1 MNGKFT
7 CFIYSLIIHFI
18 HYRWVANQRIL
29 PTFDSQQN
37 LENTEINIQDGIT
50 TMSFRRALVT
60 TDNNNQD
67 VDLNQCVYLLSA
79 WDGSV
84 IYTNPAMFGMHSNRD
99 VFSTQLCLQDCGKYN
114 YYYSKY
120 INISSVTIIIVYILY
135 YFSGAL
141 EHSK

>member
-60 TDNNNQD
+60 TDDNNQD
-67 VDLNQCVYLLSA
+67 LDLNQCVYLLSA
-79 WDGSV
+79 WGGSV
-84 IYTNPAMFGMHSNRD
+84 INYNSPAIFGYHPNRG
-99 VFSTQLCLQDCGKYN
+99 VFSTQLCLQDCEGKHFILLSAYN
-114 YYYSKY
+114 
-120 INISSVTIIIVYILY
+120 NSSII
-135 YFSGAL
+135 
-141 EHSK
+141 